1 MSHDPAPELIRLQRR
16 SAVARLIGDGSEFLI
31 VAGLAG
37 TKHDV
42 LAATGPDC
50 PTVFAMGGA
59 MGGAVAMGLGLALAR
74 PRRRVLVVTGDGELL
89 MNVGALATVAV
100 LNPPNLGIVCV
111 DNEHYGETG
120 FQRSH
125 TARGVDLALMAEGAG
140 MTAVRTVWQAGEL
153 DDAARMLRTT
163 NACAFV
169 LLKVAADYPKGVRA
183 TWDAVLVKLRFRAA
197 LAQSS
202 G

>member
-1 MSHDPAPELIRLQRR
+1 MSHDPAPELNRLQRR

-120 FQRSH
+120 FQKSH
-125 TARGVDLALMAEGAG
+125 TARGVNLAAMAQGAG
-140 MTAVRTVWQAGEL
+140 IAAVSAVTESAQLG
-153 DDAARMLRTT
+153 AAATLLRES
-163 NACAFV
+163 NGSVFV
-169 LLKVAADYPKGVRA
+169 LLKVAADYPPGIRT
-183 TWDAVLVKLRFRAA
+183 TWDAALVKLRFRDA
-197 LAQSS
+197 LKLR
-202 G
+202 